1 MSELETQQYE
11 QHSQDSYEHTY
22 DQPEQQEP
30 VVARPESSKEQN
42 HRILRERAESAERRL
57 RELEQQMRSSRQEA
71 PQKQR
76 YEIVEEDE
84 FDIDDDSYV
93 EGKQV
98 KKLLKKM
105 DQKLRQTTQQFEQLN
120 QANAVKYAET
130 NLKAQFADFDSVV
143 TEENLQKLSKSKAPL
158 FRSIM
163 ANPDLYD
170 RGYSAYEAIKAA
182 GITTSYEEPEAKPEP
197 RRRIPGSAGS
207 APAQSAETPMMR
219 MGDYQ
224 NSDRRVLSPERKA
237 EIMRQVYQ
245 AKMNR

>member
-1 MSELETQQYE
+1 MSELETMQNYE
-11 QHSQDSYEHTY
+11 QNTQESYESGY
-22 DQPEQQEP
+22 DKPEQTEAIQQ
-30 VVARPESSKEQN
+30 RSESSKEQN

-57 RELEQQMRSSRQEA
+57 KDLEQQMRSSRQEPA
-71 PQKQR
+71 QKQR

-130 NLKAQFADFDSVV
+130 NLKSQFEDFDSVV
-143 TEENLQKLSKSKAPL
+143 TEENLRKLSKSKGPV

-170 RGYSAYEAIKAA
+170 RGYSAYEAIRAA
-182 GITTSYEEPEAKPEP
+182 GITSSDEEPEVKSEAK
-197 RRRIPGSAGS
+197 RRVPGSAGS
-207 APAQSAETPMMR
+207 APSQTAETPMMR
-219 MGDYQ
+219 MGDY
-224 NSDRRVLSPERKA
+224 DRRVLTPERKN
-237 EIMRQVYQ
+237 EIMRQVNQ